1 MRAFFLALLIAVV
14 ATPLQAAPW
23 ARPAASALLDYG
35 QRIETHGLDPADYEL
50 GRLRMAL
57 AGQDQAALDAA
68 ATRSFALLARDLANG
83 HTPVAQ
89 RRLSYFRGMGLTPEA
104 AATLMDRALI
114 AGDITGALDRLAPTS
129 ADYRMLRAALVSQPA
144 SGAEAEKARI
154 RANLERWRWLPRDL
168 GGRYLMVNIPEYVV
182 RLVDNG
188 QVIATHRVVVGKRK
202 TPTPQFQTSASGIIL
217 NPTWTVPQSIIAE
230 SVGALVRNRPGVARA
245 RGYSWSGSGGNLQV
259 VQQPGPTN
267 ALGQMKIDMPNPLS
281 IFLHDTPSKTLFGQP
296 ERAFSHGC
304 VRTDKPFDLAA
315 KLLAGTEWTPERIA
329 QVIEGRETV
338 TAKLP
343 RPVPVYVVYMTVQA
357 EPGGALRS
365 FEDLYGLDAGLSQ
378 SLGATGLAATRP
390 LADTYCAAG

>member
-23 ARPAASALLDYG
+23 ARPVANALLDYG
-35 QRIETHGLDPADYEL
+35 QRIQTHGLDPADYEL
-50 GRLRMAL
+50 ERLRIAL

-83 HTPVAQ
+83 HTPAAQ

-104 AATLMDRALI
+104 TAALMDRALL
-114 AGDITGALDRLAPTS
+114 AGDVTGALDRLAPTS

-144 SGAEAEKARI
+144 TGAEAEKARI

-182 RLVDNG
+182 RLIDNG

-230 SVGALVRNRPGVARA
+230 SVGSLVRNRPGVARA
-245 RGYSWSGSGGNLQV
+245 RGYSWSGSGGSLQV

-296 ERAFSHGC
+296 ARAFSHGC

-329 QVIEGRETV
+329 QIIEGRETV

-343 RPVPVYVVYMTVQA
+343 RPVPVYVVYMTVRA

-378 SLGATGLAATRP
+378 ALGASGLAATRP
-390 LADTYCAAG
+390 LADNYCAAG